1 MSSSGRGHVGGPL
14 APYAEGFREELLGQ
28 GYSWGSAAHQMHL
41 MAHLSRWLEAQG
53 LGPAALDEYLTGQ
66 FLAARRADGYAALRS
81 ARALAPLLGHLR
93 GLGVAPPPQMPVPQ
107 TPADW
112 LAMRFGE
119 YLARERGLAGDSV
132 RSYTGVARR
141 FLAGAALGDGA
152 GAEVLTAAGV
162 TGFVR
167 RECARRGVASAKA
180 TVTGLRS
187 LLRFLY
193 LDGQVSVPL
202 AGAVPSAACWQLAAL
217 PRAVSPADLARLM
230 DSCDRDSAAGRRDF
244 AILVLLSRLGLRAGE
259 VAALDLGDIC
269 WRQGEITVR
278 GKGSRRDI
286 LPLPVDAGEAVA
298 SWLAGGHPREAACPA
313 VFVRLRPPYSRLAST
328 SVSYV
333 VRRTCT
339 RAGVPAAGAHRL
351 RHSTATGMQVSGVA
365 LGASFGRSGE
375 RALPAVQRAAVEQ
388 ARGQGRPCT
397 LRDLGCHRPLASGQT
412 MLQPVRLQWMPA

>member
-1 MSSSGRGHVGGPL
+1 MSSSGRGHVRGPL
-14 APYAEGFREELLGQ
+14 APYAEGFREDLLGQ
-28 GYSWGSAAHQMHL
+28 GYSWGSAAHQIHL
-41 MAHLSRWLEAQG
+41 MAHLSRWLETQR
-53 LGPAALDEYLTGQ
+53 LGPAALDEHLTRQ

-93 GLGVAPPPQMPVPQ
+93 GLGVAPPRMPVLQ
-107 TPADW
+107 TPADR

-119 YLARERGLAGDSV
+119 YLARERGLAKDSI

-152 GAEVLTAAGV
+152 GAEGLTAAGV

-193 LDGQVSVPL
+193 LDGQISAPL

-217 PRAVSPADLARLM
+217 PRAVSPAELARLM
-230 DSCDRDSAAGRRDF
+230 DSCDQDSAAGRRDF
-244 AILVLLSRLGLRAGE
+244 AILVLLARLGLRAGE

-298 SWLAGGHPREAACPA
+298 GWLAGGRPREAACPA
-313 VFVRLRPPYSRLAST
+313 VFVRLRAPHGRLAST
-328 SVSYV
+328 SVSHV
-333 VRRTCT
+333 VRRACT

-351 RHSTATGMQVSGVA
+351 RHSTATGMLAAGGTLAEIGQVLRHAQPGTTAIYAKADVLA
-365 LGASFGRSGE
+365 LSQ
-375 RALPAVQRAAVEQ
+375 L
-388 ARGQGRPCT
+388 ARPWPGGSR
-397 LRDLGCHRPLASGQT
+397 
-412 MLQPVRLQWMPA
+412 

>member
-1 MSSSGRGHVGGPL
+1 M
-14 APYAEGFREELLGQ
+14 APYAEGFREDLLGQ
-28 GYSWGSAAHQMHL
+28 GYSWGSAAHQIHL

-53 LGPAALDEYLTGQ
+53 LGPAALDEHLTGQ

-93 GLGVAPPPQMPVPQ
+93 GLGAAPPPRMPVLQ
-107 TPADW
+107 TPADR

-119 YLARERGLAGDSV
+119 YLARERGLAGDSI

-193 LDGQVSVPL
+193 LDGQISAPL

-230 DSCDRDSAAGRRDF
+230 GSCDRDSAAGRRDF
-244 AILVLLSRLGLRAGE
+244 AILVLLARLGLRAGE

-286 LPLPVDAGEAVA
+286 LPLPADAGEAVA
-298 SWLAGGHPREAACPA
+298 SWLAGGRPREAACPA
-313 VFVRLRPPYSRLAST
+313 VFVRLRAPHGRLAST

-333 VRRTCT
+333 VRRACT

-351 RHSTATGMQVSGVA
+351 RHSTATGMMTLAESPQSC
-365 LGASFGRSGE
+365 
-375 RALPAVQRAAVEQ
+375 PAEF
-388 ARGQGRPCT
+388 PT
-397 LRDLGCHRPLASGQT
+397 LLDHET
-412 MLQPVRLQWMPA
+412 T

>member
-1 MSSSGRGHVGGPL
+1 VSRSGRGHVRGPL

-28 GYSWGSAAHQMHL
+28 GYGWGSAAHQIHL

-53 LGPAALDEYLTGQ
+53 LGSAALDEDLAGQ
-66 FLAARRADGYAALRS
+66 FAAARRADGYAALRS

-93 GLGVAPPPQMPVPQ
+93 GLGVAPPPRMPVLQMP
-107 TPADW
+107 ADR

-152 GAEVLTAAGV
+152 GAEGLTAAGV

-167 RECARRGVASAKA
+167 RECARRGAASAKA

-193 LDGQVSVPL
+193 LDGQISAPL

-230 DSCDRDSAAGRRDF
+230 GSCDRGSAAGRRDF
-244 AILVLLSRLGLRAGE
+244 AILVLLARLGLRAGE
-259 VAALDLGDIC
+259 VAALDPGDIC

-286 LPLPVDAGEAVA
+286 LPLPADAGEAVA
-298 SWLAGGHPREAACPA
+298 GWLAGGRPREAACPA
-313 VFVRLRPPYSRLAST
+313 VFVRLRPPHGRLAST

-333 VRRTCT
+333 VRRACT

-351 RHSTATGMQVSGVA
+351 RHSTAAGMLAAGGTLAEIGQVLRHAQPGTTAIYARADVLA
-365 LGASFGRSGE
+365 LS
-375 RALPAVQRAAVEQ
+375 
-388 ARGQGRPCT
+388 
-397 LRDLGCHRPLASGQT
+397 PLARPWPGGS
-412 MLQPVRLQWMPA
+412 R